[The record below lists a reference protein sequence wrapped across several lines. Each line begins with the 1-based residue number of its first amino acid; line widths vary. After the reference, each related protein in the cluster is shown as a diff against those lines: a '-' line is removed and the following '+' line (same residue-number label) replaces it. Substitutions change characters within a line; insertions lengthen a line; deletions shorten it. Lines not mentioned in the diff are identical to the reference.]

1 MRGDTTMSV
10 KELQALTQKFT
21 DAFDQRDLQPIL
33 DMLSEDV
40 EVFDHVPY
48 RFDGKALFAKYLH
61 EAVEGLASSSFRLPA
76 TIVSHVRQRRG
87 HRKCSRHVYGSHE
100 RRQDSLDPWPNDLG
114 LRQTKRAVED
124 CERPL
129 LCNTQGPLRLDP
141 GRTGAWRCTMTI
153 NNPLADNS
161 PDHEAQNLVLRA
173 RSGHR
178 QALEDLVERH
188 QAWIYNI
195 AVRMLHHLQ
204 DAEDA
209 TQEILIKVLTRLSS
223 FEGRSSFRTWLY
235 RIVVNHVL
243 NMKRGRVEPPSMDFA
258 YYGAA
263 IDNTPE
269 LELADPKGASAD
281 TDLLVTEAMLSC
293 TSGMLLCL
301 DREQRLTFILGA
313 IFGVS
318 DTVAAEVLEI
328 TPDNFRQRLARARR
342 DLRNF
347 MNDKCGLV
355 NQTNPCRCAKKT
367 RGFIQAGHVDPEN
380 LLFVRERI
388 GEVREAAPKVH
399 EALSTLDEKCAEI
412 FRGHPFYKAP
422 DLGPMLR
429 RLVERPDLKLS
440 S

>member
-1 MRGDTTMSV
+1 
-10 KELQALTQKFT
+10 
-21 DAFDQRDLQPIL
+21 
-33 DMLSEDV
+33 
-40 EVFDHVPY
+40 
-48 RFDGKALFAKYLH
+48 
-61 EAVEGLASSSFRLPA
+61 
-76 TIVSHVRQRRG
+76 
-87 HRKCSRHVYGSHE
+87 
-100 RRQDSLDPWPNDLG
+100 
-114 LRQTKRAVED
+114 
-124 CERPL
+124 
-129 LCNTQGPLRLDP
+129 
-141 GRTGAWRCTMTI
+141 MTI

-161 PDHEAQNLVLRA
+161 PDQEDRKLVLRA
-173 RSGHR
+173 HSGDR
-178 QALEDLVERH
+178 KALEDLVQRH

-195 AVRMLHHLQ
+195 AIRMLYHPQ

-243 NMKRGRVEPPSMDFA
+243 NMKRGRAEVLHASIDFA
-258 YYGAA
+258 SYGAA
-263 IDNTPE
+263 LDNTPE
-269 LELADPKGASAD
+269 LELVDPKGQSAD
-281 TDLLVTEAMLSC
+281 TDLLVTEAMISC

-313 IFGVS
+313 ILEVS

-355 NQTNPCRCAKKT
+355 NQANPCRCAKKT
-367 RGFIQAGHVDPEN
+367 RGFIQAGYVDPGN

-388 GEVREAAPKVH
+388 CEVREAAPKVH
-399 EALSTLDEKCAEI
+399 EAISTLDEQCAEI

-422 DLGPMLR
+422 DIGAMLR
-429 RLVERPDLKLS
+429 RLVARTHITT
-440 S
+440 